1 MFRVLWA
8 ISGRSVAA
16 FAPEQV
22 EGKSVRWLK
31 RMLAKQIGFTR
42 FQQRCFA
49 EDLGRLLDD
58 QVQLLVVDFE
68 QSHECD
74 VKLLM
79 ACATYRYE
87 EVEMMLQ
94 KPLASDFTR
103 DFGWTALHTAAW
115 AGSSKCISLLLEAQ
129 ADLDRQDWFGSTPL
143 YLAAERNQLEAVWLL
158 VAAGADESKAAND
171 GSRPLDI
178 AIASEHLSVALLLLL
193 WEHLPLVTVACSH
206 GRKADVEHVLK
217 DCPSKSCTRA
227 GSPTGWFGTHPSQWL
242 SV

>member
-1 MFRVLWA
+1 MEVISFRSKCGLLYQEVLPP
-8 ISGRSVAA
+8 S
-16 FAPEQV
+16 
-22 EGKSVRWLK
+22 
-31 RMLAKQIGFTR
+31 T
-42 FQQRCFA
+42 
-49 EDLGRLLDD
+49 
-58 QVQLLVVDFE
+58 VQLLVADFE

-87 EVEMMLQ
+87 EVERLLQ
-94 KPLASDFTR
+94 KPLAPDFTR

-178 AIASEHLSVALLLLL
+178 AASC
-193 WEHLPLVTVACSH
+193 CSK
-206 GRKADVEHVLK
+206 GFYIL
-217 DCPSKSCTRA
+217 
-227 GSPTGWFGTHPSQWL
+227 
-242 SV
+242 